1 MLVCWLWRHVT
12 WGLSSTMCF
21 WLAQKSIKK
30 INQTTKMMFGL
41 SISFSAILHR
51 GRK

>member
-1 MLVCWLWRHVT
+1 
-12 WGLSSTMCF
+12 MCS

>member
-1 MLVCWLWRHVT
+1 MLVCWLWRHVA
-12 WGLSSTMCF
+12 WGPSSTMRF
-21 WLAQKSIKK
+21 WVTQKSIKK
-30 INQTTKMMFGL
+30 INLTTKMIFGL